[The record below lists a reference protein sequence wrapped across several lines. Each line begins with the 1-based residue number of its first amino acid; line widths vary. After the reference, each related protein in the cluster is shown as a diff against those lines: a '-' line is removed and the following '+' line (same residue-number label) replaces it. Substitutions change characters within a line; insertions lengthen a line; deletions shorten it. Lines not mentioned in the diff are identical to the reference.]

1 MEEVFLVFESS
12 SIEAM
17 TWTSEGYDLTRAE
30 TLLALWPLPSKTQ
43 RREAEAPLSLMVS
56 LAGRAQVK
64 DLSSESRT
72 CLIYLRVGWC
82 KTKPWPSSVYSHCPL
97 VQPVYGHETPRLQEI
112 LETEAVTLGGA
123 HLDVGQ
129 LLASPQTP
137 FPSEVWG

>member
-43 RREAEAPLSLMVS
+43 RREAEAPLSLMV
-56 LAGRAQVK
+56 K

-112 LETEAVTLGGA
+112 LESEAVTLGGA